1 MMRYD
6 YDGKNVIVT
15 GATGGIGKEVAKGV
29 IAGGG
34 SVAVIGLEFDDAVK
48 VAAELGEH
56 ARPYAMD
63 QSNRDKVATVFKR
76 ILNDFGRID
85 TLINVAGI
93 ISAKSFDELTPA
105 EWDRTLA
112 VNLTGPFNT
121 VHAIWEHFK
130 QNGGGRIVNVS
141 SVAGKIGGGLLGTTA
156 YASSK
161 AGLNG
166 FTKAIA
172 KEGAKYGIYANAVCP
187 SFTHT
192 GMTSALEA
200 DPEKRQRVLNMI
212 PLGRGAAP
220 AEIAQMILFFGCDAA
235 SFITGEIGDCD
246 GGIVMDG

>member
-1 MMRYD
+1 MRYD

-15 GATGGIGKEVAKGV
+15 GATGGIGKEVAKGI

-34 SVAVIGLEFDDAVK
+34 SVAVIGLELDDAVK
-48 VAAELGEH
+48 VAAELGDH

-63 QSNRDKVATVFKR
+63 QSNRDEVKAVFTR
-76 ILNDFGRID
+76 IMHDFGRID
-85 TLINVAGI
+85 DLINVAGI

-105 EWDRTLA
+105 EWDRTLV

-141 SVAGKIGGGLLGTTA
+141 SVAGKIGGGLLGTVA

-192 GMTSALEA
+192 SMTTSLEE
-200 DPEKRQRVLNMI
+200 DPEKNRRVLSMI
-212 PLGRGAAP
+212 PLGRGAEP

>member
-1 MMRYD
+1 MRYD

-63 QSNRDKVATVFKR
+63 QSNRDEVATVFKR
-76 ILNDFGRID
+76 ILNDFGHID

-220 AEIAQMILFFGCDAA
+220 IEIAQMILFFGCDAA

>member
-1 MMRYD
+1 MRYD

-15 GATGGIGKEVAKGV
+15 GATGGIGKEVAKGI

-34 SVAVIGLEFDDAVK
+34 SVALIGLTLDEANK

-56 ARPYAMD
+56 AHPYAMD
-63 QSNRDKVATVFKR
+63 QSNRDAVDAAFQQ
-76 ILNDFGRID
+76 ILDDFGRID
-85 TLINVAGI
+85 VLINVAGI
-93 ISAKSFDELTPA
+93 ISAKSFDELSPA

-130 QNGGGRIVNVS
+130 NNGGGRIVNVS
-141 SVAGKIGGGLLGTTA
+141 SVAGKIGGGLA

-192 GMTSALEA
+192 GMTAALEA
-200 DPEKRQRVLNMI
+200 DPQKRQRVLSMI

>member
-1 MMRYD
+1 MRYD

-15 GATGGIGKEVAKGV
+15 GATGGIGQEVAKGI

-34 SVAVIGLEFDDAVK
+34 SVALIGLTLDEANK

-56 ARPYAMD
+56 AHPYAMD
-63 QSNRDKVATVFKR
+63 QSNRDAVDTTFQQ
-76 ILNDFGRID
+76 ILDYFGRID
-85 TLINVAGI
+85 VLINV
-93 ISAKSFDELTPA
+93 S
-105 EWDRTLA
+105 
-112 VNLTGPFNT
+112 
-121 VHAIWEHFK
+121 
-130 QNGGGRIVNVS
+130 
-141 SVAGKIGGGLLGTTA
+141 GKIGGGLLGTTA

-192 GMTSALEA
+192 GMTAALEA
-200 DPEKRQRVLNMI
+200 DPQKRQRVLSMI

>member
-1 MMRYD
+1 M
-6 YDGKNVIVT
+6 
-15 GATGGIGKEVAKGV
+15 
-29 IAGGG
+29 
-34 SVAVIGLEFDDAVK
+34 
-48 VAAELGEH
+48 
-56 ARPYAMD
+56 
-63 QSNRDKVATVFKR
+63 
-76 ILNDFGRID
+76 
-85 TLINVAGI
+85 
-93 ISAKSFDELTPA
+93 
-105 EWDRTLA
+105 
-112 VNLTGPFNT
+112 
-121 VHAIWEHFK
+121 
-130 QNGGGRIVNVS
+130 
-141 SVAGKIGGGLLGTTA
+141 GTTA

-192 GMTSALEA
+192 GMTAALEA
-200 DPEKRQRVLNMI
+200 DPKKRQRVLSMI

>member
-1 MMRYD
+1 MRYD

-48 VAAELGEH
+48 VAAELGKH
-56 ARPYAMD
+56 AHPYAMD
-63 QSNRDKVATVFKR
+63 QSNRDEVATVFKR
-76 ILNDFGRID
+76 ILNDFGHID

-192 GMTSALEA
+192 GMTAALEA

>member
-1 MMRYD
+1 MRYD

-48 VAAELGEH
+48 VAAELGKH

-63 QSNRDKVATVFKR
+63 QSNRDEVATVFKR
-76 ILNDFGRID
+76 ILNDFGHID

-192 GMTSALEA
+192 GMTAALEA
-200 DPEKRQRVLNMI
+200 DPEKRQRVLNII

>member
-1 MMRYD
+1 MRYD

-15 GATGGIGKEVAKGV
+15 GATGGIGKEVAKGI

-34 SVAVIGLEFDDAVK
+34 SVALIGLTLDEANK

-56 ARPYAMD
+56 AHPYAMD
-63 QSNRDKVATVFKR
+63 QSNRDAVDAAFQQ
-76 ILNDFGRID
+76 ILDDFGRID
-85 TLINVAGI
+85 VLINVAGI
-93 ISAKSFDELTPA
+93 ISAKSFDELSPA

-130 QNGGGRIVNVS
+130 DNGGGRIVNVS

-192 GMTSALEA
+192 GMTAALEA
-200 DPEKRQRVLNMI
+200 DPQKRQRVLSMI

>member
-1 MMRYD
+1 MRYD

-15 GATGGIGKEVAKGV
+15 GATGGIGKEVAKGI

-34 SVAVIGLEFDDAVK
+34 SVALIGLTLDEANK
-48 VAAELGEH
+48 VAAELGERAH
-56 ARPYAMD
+56 PYAMD
-63 QSNRDKVATVFKR
+63 QSNRDAVDAAFQQ
-76 ILNDFGRID
+76 ILDDFGRID
-85 TLINVAGI
+85 VLINVAGI
-93 ISAKSFDELTPA
+93 ISAKSFDELSPA

-130 QNGGGRIVNVS
+130 GNGGGRIVNVS

-192 GMTSALEA
+192 GMTAALES
-200 DPEKRQRVLNMI
+200 DPQKRQRVLSMI

>member
-1 MMRYD
+1 MRYD

-15 GATGGIGKEVAKGV
+15 GATGGIGKEVAKGI

-34 SVAVIGLEFDDAVK
+34 SVALIGLTLDEANK

-56 ARPYAMD
+56 AHPYAMD
-63 QSNRDKVATVFKR
+63 QSNRDAVDAAFQQ

-85 TLINVAGI
+85 VFGI
-93 ISAKSFDELTPA
+93 ISAKSFDELSPA

-130 QNGGGRIVNVS
+130 NNGGGRIVNVS

-192 GMTSALEA
+192 GMTAALEA
-200 DPEKRQRVLNMI
+200 DPQKRQRVLSMI

>member
-1 MMRYD
+1 
-6 YDGKNVIVT
+6 
-15 GATGGIGKEVAKGV
+15 
-29 IAGGG
+29 
-34 SVAVIGLEFDDAVK
+34 
-48 VAAELGEH
+48 
-56 ARPYAMD
+56 
-63 QSNRDKVATVFKR
+63 SNRDEVATVFKR

-192 GMTSALEA
+192 GM
-200 DPEKRQRVLNMI
+200 
-212 PLGRGAAP
+212 
-220 AEIAQMILFFGCDAA
+220 
-235 SFITGEIGDCD
+235 
-246 GGIVMDG
+246 